1 GFFIFEYTTGK
12 ICKTGSSG
20 TKMKIVEWNE
30 KYCLGNELID
40 SHHKHLIELLNAYY
54 NTVSQERNL
63 EEIARIFNE
72 LFKYVDYH
80 FKAEEEMMRDYGYA
94 KIQLHTSEH
103 ESFENRLNE
112 FQKSMISSEEEF
124 DVEVIYFLEEWLL
137 NHILLSDKE
146 LVNFINNTSIHIV

>member
-1 GFFIFEYTTGK
+1 
-12 ICKTGSSG
+12 
-20 TKMKIVEWNE
+20 MKIVEWND

-54 NTVSQERNL
+54 NTVSQERNI
-63 EEIARIFNE
+63 EKIAGIFNE

-80 FKAEEEMMRDYGYA
+80 FKAEEEMMKDFGYI

-103 ESFENRLNE
+103 DSFENRLNE
-112 FQKSMISSEEEF
+112 FQESLISSEEEF

-137 NHILLSDKE
+137 NHILISDKE
-146 LVNFINNTSIHIV
+146 LVYFINTNTSNHLV

>member
-1 GFFIFEYTTGK
+1 
-12 ICKTGSSG
+12 
-20 TKMKIVEWNE
+20 MKIVEWND

-80 FKAEEEMMRDYGYA
+80 FKAEEEMMIDYGYA

-112 FQKSMISSEEEF
+112 FQESLISSEEEF

>member
-1 GFFIFEYTTGK
+1 
-12 ICKTGSSG
+12 
-20 TKMKIVEWNE
+20 MKIVEWND

-94 KIQLHTSEH
+94 KIQLHTLEH

-146 LVNFINNTSIHIV
+146 LVNFINNTRIHIV